1 MALSLAMVAAAT
13 AVRADLAQ
21 TAADAYALELDGLAT
36 PQLRL
41 ISVVRAAFI
50 LLAGIPLGV
59 LGGLL
64 LTTVAVRLL
73 VTGPGGAA
81 VEPPLRVVFEAGP
94 TLLVVVAAALG
105 GVLAAGAAA
114 ATALRRPLPHEPEVD
129 LR

>member
-1 MALSLAMVAAAT
+1 MVAAAT

-36 PQLRL
+36 PHLRL

-50 LLAGIPLGV
+50 LLTGVPLGV

-81 VEPPLRVVFEAGP
+81 VEPPLRVVFGALPTCWSSRPRRWAAFSPPAWRRGP
-94 TLLVVVAAALG
+94 RCVARCR
-105 GVLAAGAAA
+105 
-114 ATALRRPLPHEPEVD
+114 TSRRST
-129 LR
+129 

>member
-1 MALSLAMVAAAT
+1 MVAAAT

-36 PQLRL
+36 PHLRL

-50 LLAGIPLGV
+50 LLAGVPLGV

-64 LTTVAVRLL
+64 LTAVAVRLARH
-73 VTGPGGAA
+73 GPGGAA
-81 VEPPLRVVFEAGP
+81 VEPPLRVVFGALP
-94 TLLVVVAAALG
+94 TLLVVTAAALG

-114 ATALRRPLPHEPEVD
+114 ATALRRSLPHEPEVD